1 MKILSKKDWGFC
13 NCYLYYAKNLLQQC
27 RHKMV
32 GKYGTSRVTRDIDS
46 AIRDIDVAL
55 SFAPRHKFWNL
66 YKYPPNTPKARR
78 LGWYPDGGGDA
89 EK

>member
-1 MKILSKKDWGFC
+1 MKILSKSDWDSC
-13 NCYLYYAKNLLQQC
+13 NCYLYFAKDHLLQCKQ
-27 RHKMV
+27 KMK
-32 GKYGTSRVTRDIDS
+32 GKYGTSCVTRDIDS

-55 SFAPRHKFWNL
+55 AYGSK
-66 YKYPPNTPKARR
+66 YKYWTKYKRPPNTPKSRR